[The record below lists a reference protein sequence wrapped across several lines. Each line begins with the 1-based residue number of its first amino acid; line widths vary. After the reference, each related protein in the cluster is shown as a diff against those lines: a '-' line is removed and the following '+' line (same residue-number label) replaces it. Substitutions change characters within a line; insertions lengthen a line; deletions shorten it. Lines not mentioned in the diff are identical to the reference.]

1 MISENC
7 IFLLNFKQMHMF
19 IINSEVIYQH
29 FLVDFCSY
37 CRFCQLMLIPQLMSK
52 TKWKIEPP
60 KYRVSW
66 DIQRMNMA
74 HQGARSL
81 SWLFSCQYPSH
92 VHIQDTNILNRTLSH
107 MKLFPFRVLLHSGLQ
122 LVNVD
127 TVSPRNDLTIK
138 ASSMH
143 GLKQ

>member
-1 MISENC
+1 
-7 IFLLNFKQMHMF
+7 MF
-19 IINSEVIYQH
+19 IINSEVLYQH

-37 CRFCQLMLIPQLMSK
+37 CRFCHLTLRPQPMSK
-52 TKWKIEPP
+52 TKWKIELP

-127 TVSPRNDLTIK
+127 TLSLANYLTVLPTPSQGPFKRLVEKKFHSSSSP
-138 ASSMH
+138 
-143 GLKQ
+143 